1 MSLSTLRGADVA
13 KRRSIESEMRDD
25 IVRGRIAPESW
36 LRMED
41 LKARFDV
48 GFSPIREALA
58 RLSAE
63 GLVSLEPNRGFQV
76 AALSRED
83 LHDIAVVRCAIETS
97 ALRRSIERGGHDWEV
112 GIIAAMHL
120 YRRKSERAF
129 ESEDELQ
136 AWENAHEA
144 LHAALISACG
154 SPRSLALQK
163 RLQDQHLR
171 YRRLIVI
178 PQLSPEVHVEEHE
191 RLVALA
197 LERDVEK
204 AVIAIQQH
212 MMITVDALEKSQF
225 WDGTTPT
232 E

>member
-1 MSLSTLRGADVA
+1 MVA
-13 KRRSIESEMRDD
+13 KRRSIENEMRDD
-25 IVRGRIAPESW
+25 IVRGRIAPETW

-48 GFSPIREALA
+48 GFSPIREALS

-83 LHDIAVVRCAIETS
+83 LADIAVVRCAVETN

-129 ESEDELQ
+129 EGEDELQ

-144 LHAALISACG
+144 FHAALIAACG
-154 SPRSLALQK
+154 SPRLLGLQK

-178 PQLSPEVHVEEHE
+178 PQLPPEVHVEEHE
-191 RLVALA
+191 RLVALTLDRKVEEA
-197 LERDVEK
+197 VVAIER
-204 AVIAIQQH
+204 H
-212 MMITVDALEKSQF
+212 MMITVDALDKAQF
-225 WDGTTPT
+225 WDAAALTD
-232 E
+232 